1 METRVLAQMRASLQE
16 KRHNLADWWR
26 TAPAAQRRTRLGTAD
41 EAALQQ
47 HLETLAAADHAAA
60 EETLGICTV
69 CHEYVDED
77 LLQMDYTTSV
87 CLSHLSE
94 EQQRTLESELQLAA
108 AVQKSLLPQQ
118 VPESPYLQIA
128 AYSRPAQIIGGDYFG
143 FFEFKDG
150 AQGLAIADVAGHGVS
165 ASLHM
170 AGVHALLQTL
180 VPTNDCPADVLEH
193 VHRLFV
199 HNASFST
206 FVTVFLAAYDP
217 QTRVLTYC
225 NAGHNAPLLVS
236 CQDDDH
242 QGAGRRAIAWLRP
255 TAPAVGLVDG
265 IIFQVARVRV
275 HPGDALL
282 LYTDGVTEAIDSQ
295 GQDYGTTRLA
305 ELLTRSAEAPAREIL
320 NEVRQELERF
330 VDGQPLKDDTT
341 LVVCKFIQ

>member
-1 METRVLAQMRASLQE
+1 MDTRVLAQLRASLHE
-16 KRHNLADWWR
+16 KRNNLAHWWH
-26 TAPAAQRRTRLGTAD
+26 TAPATERQTRLGPAD
-41 EAALQQ
+41 EAALQR
-47 HLETLAAADHAAA
+47 HIDSLAAADRAAA
-60 EETLGICTV
+60 DETLGICTI
-69 CHEYVDED
+69 CHAYVDDD
-77 LLQMDYTTSV
+77 LLQMDYTANV
-87 CLSHLSE
+87 CLAHFSE
-94 EQQRTLESELQLAA
+94 EQQRTLESELQLAT

-118 VPESPYLQIA
+118 VPDSPYIQIA

-150 AQGLAIADVAGHGVS
+150 AQGIAIADVAGHGVS

-170 AGVHALLQTL
+170 ASVHALLQTL

-193 VHRLFV
+193 VHRLFI

-217 QTRVLTYC
+217 ETHELTYC

-236 CQDDDH
+236 CQDD
-242 QGAGRRAIAWLRP
+242 GRRALAWLRP

-265 IIFQVARVRV
+265 IIFQVARVRI

-282 LYTDGVTEAIDSQ
+282 LYTDGVTEAIDGQ
-295 GQDYGTTRLA
+295 DQDYGTVRLA
-305 ELLTRSAEAPAREIL
+305 ELFTRMAEAPAREIL
-320 NEVRQELERF
+320 NEVRQDLERF

-341 LVVCKFIQ
+341 LVVCKFTR